1 MDGII
6 EQKSVLVHSK
16 ISDAGKRNGLIN
28 TRNFM
33 AESRDGLVSVYPAPQ
48 YQSRRVVASTAPAS
62 LDSSRNEPVQQLLDP
77 NTLQQSVESHYR
89 PNIILYS
96 EGVLRSWGDGVAAD
110 CCETTFIEDRSPT
123 KDSLEYPDG
132 KFIDLSAD
140 DIKIHTLSYDV
151 EEEEE
156 LQELESDYSSDTESE
171 DNFLMM
177 PPRDHLGLSVF
188 SMLCCFWPLGIA
200 AFYLSHEEASR
211 AHSLSSTSSKTCLRP
226 TKPWPR
232 GTSTR
237 LAPAPGGPCSWPC
250 CPLPSEPASTW
261 AWPSP
266 SSPTSPRT
274 TTYELPA
281 GTEGKAPGQGSVGSE
296 RVELARGRHTCVTLY
311 NISDC
316 QTTP

>member
-156 LQELESDYSSDTESE
+156 LQELETNKAVAKGD
-171 DNFLMM
+171 F
-177 PPRDHLGLSVF
+177 HQ
-188 SMLCCFWPLGIA
+188 A
-200 AFYLSHEEASR
+200 
-211 AHSLSSTSSKTCLRP
+211 STSSRRALFLAVLSITI
-226 TKPWPR
+226 
-232 GTSTR
+232 GT
-237 LAPAPGGPCSWPC
+237 GI
-250 CPLPSEPASTW
+250 
-261 AWPSP
+261 
-266 SSPTSPRT
+266 
-274 TTYELPA
+274 Y
-281 GTEGKAPGQGSVGSE
+281 VGVAVALIAYLSKNNH
-296 RVELARGRHTCVTLY
+296 L
-311 NISDC
+311 
-316 QTTP
+316 

>member
-6 EQKSVLVHSK
+6 EQKNLMHSK
-16 ISDAGKRNGLIN
+16 INDAGKRNGLIN

-48 YQSRRVVASTAPAS
+48 YQNYRLLGSAAAAT
-62 LDSSRNEPVQQLLDP
+62 LDSGRSEPVQQLLDP
-77 NTLQQSVESHYR
+77 NTLQQSVESHYH

-96 EGVLRSWGDGVAAD
+96 EGMLRSWGDGVAAD

-123 KDSLEYPDG
+123 KESVEYPDG

-156 LQELESDYSSDTESE
+156 FQDLESNYSSDTESE

-200 AFYLSHEEASR
+200 AFYLSHETNKAV
-211 AHSLSSTSSKTCLRP
+211 AKGDFHQASTSSRRALFLAVLSITI
-226 TKPWPR
+226 
-232 GTSTR
+232 GT
-237 LAPAPGGPCSWPC
+237 GI
-250 CPLPSEPASTW
+250 
-261 AWPSP
+261 
-266 SSPTSPRT
+266 
-274 TTYELPA
+274 Y
-281 GTEGKAPGQGSVGSE
+281 VGVAVALIAYLSKNNH
-296 RVELARGRHTCVTLY
+296 L
-311 NISDC
+311 
-316 QTTP
+316 